1 MSATPTPALTTI
13 HDLADGMDK
22 PNDNEHNHDYYEE
35 WPEENDCGHDAMLDW
50 DATAGR
56 DDDASSVNT
65 REAGLSDDDAESDW
79 GRDAYLAWDN
89 EVDDANTDGHDN
101 SDDDA
106 FSTASPD
113 RSDDATEESEQA
125 LVARGMPDYRTWELN
140 NLQVCRENDYVNS
153 SPLMYQKLCKSYG
166 YRHITKHTAL
176 VDLAIQCW
184 RAIHPT
190 PTCGRSKPVPVPPSA
205 PSRSSSIS
213 SADMPLAAIQQSR
226 KAGKQSQTR
235 VQSKSKAKQAVSAQN
250 VETLSPPPAHVLS
263 SRFFRMIK
271 DDEALYLRILRYEV
285 SHLSRL
291 MHANYA
297 RMLTKPSRLVS
308 MSWSVKPLPLV
319 SRTEAGDLS

>member
-1 MSATPTPALTTI
+1 
-13 HDLADGMDK
+13 MDE
-22 PNDNEHNHDYYEE
+22 PDDDEHNDDYYEE
-35 WPEENDCGHDAMLDW
+35 WPEENNWGHDAMLDW
-50 DATAGR
+50 DATAGG

-89 EVDDANTDGHDN
+89 EVDDANIVGHDN

-106 FSTASPD
+106 FSTASRD
-113 RSDDATEESEQA
+113 LRDDATEESEAA
-125 LVARGMPDYRTWELN
+125 LVARGMPDYRTWALKD
-140 NLQVCRENDYVNS
+140 LQVCRENDYVSS

-166 YRHITKHTAL
+166 YRPITKYTAL
-176 VDLAIQCW
+176 VGLAIQCW

-190 PTCGRSKPVPVPPSA
+190 PTCGRSKPVPVPSSA

-250 VETLSPPPAHVLS
+250 VVPLSPPPAHVLS
-263 SRFFRMIK
+263 SRFFRMIR

-291 MHANYA
+291 MHVNYA
-297 RMLTKPSRLVS
+297 RMLTKPSRSVS
-308 MSWSVKPLPLV
+308 MSWLAKPLRLV
-319 SRTEAGDLS
+319 STTEAGDLS